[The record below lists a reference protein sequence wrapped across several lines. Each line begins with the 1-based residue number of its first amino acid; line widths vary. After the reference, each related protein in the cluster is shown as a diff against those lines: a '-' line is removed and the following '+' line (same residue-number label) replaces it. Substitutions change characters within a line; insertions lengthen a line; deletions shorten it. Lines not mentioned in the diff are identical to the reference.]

1 MDLFPMFLKLAGKPC
16 LVVGAGRIAEAK
28 IESLRRAGARIRV
41 VAPQATL
48 AIRALARREA
58 IVWERRAFL
67 PKDLDG
73 AQLVVAAT
81 SSPAV
86 HEVIYREA
94 ERSGVPCNVVDDP
107 PRCDFYFP
115 AVVRRGPLQIAI
127 STGGRCPSLAQLLR
141 ERLELQFGPEY
152 ANWVKQLGRDRQ
164 EIFARV
170 TSPARRRRL
179 LRALA
184 QRGPRRGRVR
194 T

>member
-1 MDLFPMFLKLAGKPC
+1 MELFPMFLKLEGKSC

-28 IESLRRAGARIRV
+28 IESLRRAGACIRV
-41 VAPQATL
+41 VAPQATP
-48 AIRALARREA
+48 AIRAFARREA

-86 HEVIYREA
+86 HEEVYREA
-94 ERSGVPCNVVDDP
+94 ERRRVPCNVVDDP

-141 ERLELQFGPEY
+141 ERLELEFGPEY
-152 ANWVKQLGRDRQ
+152 SAWVEGLGRDRQ

-170 TSPARRRRL
+170 ASPARRRRL

-184 QRGPRRGRVR
+184 QRGPHRRRVR